1 MDNLEK
7 QDFSVAATFD
17 VPVPAHLK
25 VKGYVTP
32 GPFTPGI
39 DPAYMF
45 RTEILSDVLAWLT
58 FGKREGLYLTGPTG
72 SGKSSVVCQI
82 AARLNIPV
90 QRVTG
95 HGRME
100 VAELV
105 GHYTAIGGDLVWQ
118 DGPLSVAMRYGHW
131 FVLDELD
138 LIDPAV
144 VAGLNTIVEGA
155 PLVVAEN
162 GGEVVP
168 PHEDFRFIATGN
180 TAGSGDATGL
190 YQGTLRQNL
199 AFMDR
204 FWAVE
209 VGYPSPVQ
217 EEEILKKSVPNLPA
231 AIRGGLIEIAG
242 NIRNLFS
249 GEENG
254 PQIEVTM
261 STRTLVRWAHMSWLF
276 HGLSAQNINP
286 IDHALDRALGFRA
299 EPATRE
305 ALHEV
310 VQRVFGNTTQPAA
323 PSSAGPDEIP

>member
-1 MDNLEK
+1 
-7 QDFSVAATFD
+7 
-17 VPVPAHLK
+17 
-25 VKGYVTP
+25 
-32 GPFTPGI
+32 
-39 DPAYMF
+39 
-45 RTEILSDVLAWLT
+45 
-58 FGKREGLYLTGPTG
+58 
-72 SGKSSVVCQI
+72 
-82 AARLNIPV
+82 
-90 QRVTG
+90 
-95 HGRME
+95 
-100 VAELV
+100 
-105 GHYTAIGGDLVWQ
+105 
-118 DGPLSVAMRYGHW
+118 MRYGHW

-204 FWAVE
+204 FWVVE

-249 GEENG
+249 GKENG

-310 VQRVFGNTTQPAA
+310 VQRVFGNTTQSAA
-323 PSSAGPDEIP
+323 PSSPGPDEVP